1 MGWFALWAG
10 VPMRRRSRSR
20 SRTLSPPPGRVDLG
34 SPPAA
39 PPNPSP
45 GLLIRLVSPALA
57 EAGLTIRAAGVIP
70 PPPEEITIPVP
81 ELGLHFM
88 FLRRRGTDTYSMIVR
103 RLVMAT

>member
-1 MGWFALWAG
+1 MR
-10 VPMRRRSRSR
+10 MRRRSRSR
-20 SRTLSPPPGRVDLG
+20 SRTLSPPRGRVDLG
-34 SPPAA
+34 SPPAAPPAA

-45 GLLIRLVSPALA
+45 GLLIRPVSPAMA

-70 PPPEEITIPVP
+70 PPAEEITIPVP